1 MNAYLIRKATTGDI
15 PFLVAVVVAA
25 EKSGSD
31 KLSYCTL
38 FGIHEQTAGDFIKAM
53 FEEEI
58 DGCEFSVSS
67 FLIAEYAGKPVAA
80 FGGWIET
87 LNEDELPSKI
97 LKSNLISYTF
107 GREAM
112 EFLKSKAVF
121 ISELVS
127 EREPLTLQLEYLYV
141 VAEHRGKG
149 IPGMLIEALEKAAFQ
164 QYPALKKAQVQV
176 YGNNAGAINVYKK
189 SGFQIQQVYKANNQE
204 VLTLLPYNEKCIMQ
218 KSF

>member
-1 MNAYLIRKATTGDI
+1 MNEYAIRKATTRDI
-15 PFLVAVVVAA
+15 PFLVKTVVAA

-38 FGIHEQTAGDFIKAM
+38 FGIDEQTAGSFIKTM

-58 DGCEFSVSS
+58 DGCEFSVNS
-67 FLIAEYAGKPVAA
+67 FLIAEYAGSPVAA
-80 FGGWIET
+80 FGGWVET

-107 GREAM
+107 GKEAM
-112 EFLKSKAVF
+112 ESLKSKAGF

-127 EREPLTLQLEYLYV
+127 ERAPFTLQLEYLYV

-149 IPGMLIEALEKAAFQ
+149 IPGMLIEALENAAFQ
-164 QYPALKKAQVQV
+164 QYPALKSAQVQV
-176 YGNNAGAINVYKK
+176 YANNTGAINVYKK
-189 SGFQIQQVYKANNQE
+189 SGFQIQQVYKTNNQE

-218 KSF
+218 KNF